1 MVVQLYLKSLDTP
14 LLLISLVSTFN
25 SLGAL
30 FGALFWGVISDYV
43 KRKLLLALL
52 ALGLTGCIS
61 VLIVLPST
69 PTVMASAA
77 LRSMMFA
84 GFAAVSIAV
93 VSASSIPERRG
104 RNLSYISASRSFGFA
119 AGNVLAGL
127 MLDRFGFRPSFILF
141 MLLAFTAFG
150 IVWLL
155 PNENPVE
162 RKEKTGS
169 WRDIF
174 SSGLFDLYLATALR
188 QMAIFGTFALLYV
201 YMEMVGVAIAVMGV
215 VAASNTATQ
224 VPTILLFGWL
234 ADRVGRRRIFM
245 LGFLLSAIT
254 PLVFVLAANTGGMIA
269 GYVTL
274 GISFSSMYVGATAFI
289 GDRSPPER
297 HGQMLGF
304 YEAARSLGG
313 LFGPIIA
320 GVTAPLIGFR
330 GMFLVMSAIGAAG
343 FLVMLIGRMRGRAN
357 LSKTTSRAAVSS

>member
-1 MVVQLYLKSLDTP
+1 
-14 LLLISLVSTFN
+14 
-25 SLGAL
+25 
-30 FGALFWGVISDYV
+30 
-43 KRKLLLALL
+43 
-52 ALGLTGCIS
+52 
-61 VLIVLPST
+61 
-69 PTVMASAA
+69 
-77 LRSMMFA
+77 
-84 GFAAVSIAV
+84 
-93 VSASSIPERRG
+93 
-104 RNLSYISASRSFGFA
+104 
-119 AGNVLAGL
+119 
-127 MLDRFGFRPSFILF
+127 MLDRFGFSPSFILF
-141 MLLAFTAFG
+141 TLLAFTAFG

-155 PNENPVE
+155 PNENPIE

-224 VPTILLFGWL
+224 VPAILLFGWL

-254 PLVFVLAANTGGMIA
+254 PLVFVFAANTGGMIA
-269 GYVTL
+269 GYVML

-343 FLVMLIGRMRGRAN
+343 FLVMFIGRMHGRAR
-357 LSKTTSRAAVSS
+357 SQA